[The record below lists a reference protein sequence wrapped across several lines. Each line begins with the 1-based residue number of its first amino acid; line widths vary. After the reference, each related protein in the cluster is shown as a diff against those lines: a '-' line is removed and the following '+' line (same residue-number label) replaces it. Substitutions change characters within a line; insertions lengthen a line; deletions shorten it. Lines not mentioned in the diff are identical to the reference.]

1 MPGRA
6 VREGNHATSKGGGMV
21 AACGSGTG
29 KHHPTGKKPAD
40 KNSLKNRGFYQ
51 SKAWRRV
58 RQLALHRDHYLCQE
72 CLKEKRITN
81 ATEVHHLKPLES
93 HPELGLELA
102 NLESLCWD
110 CHEATKPRRREDS
123 LPVRII
129 KM

>member
-1 MPGRA
+1 MRYMSKRPGY
-6 VREGNHATSKGGGMV
+6 HPSSKK
-21 AACGSGTG
+21 TPE
-29 KHHPTGKKPAD
+29 KNTLKK
-40 KNSLKNRGFYQ
+40 RGFYQ

-72 CLKEKRITN
+72 CLRNKRITN
-81 ATEVHHLKPLES
+81 ATEVHHLEPLEV
-93 HPELGLELA
+93 HPELALELS

-129 KM
+129 KI